1 MILLDA
7 LQVELREDP
16 DSDELTKV
24 LNFSWDVLGFDENF
38 IILDIRFSDPQ

>member
-16 DSDELTKV
+16 DSEKLADV
-24 LNFSWDVLGFDENF
+24 LDFNWDVLSFDENF
-38 IILDIRFSDPQ
+38 IILDI

>member
-16 DSDELTKV
+16 DSDKLAEV
-24 LNFSWDVLGFDENF
+24 VDFSWDVISFNEN
-38 IILDIRFSDPQ
+38 

>member
-16 DSDELTKV
+16 DSDELAKV
-24 LNFSWDVLGFDENF
+24 LNFSWDVLDFDENF
-38 IILDIRFSDPQ
+38 IILDIRFSNPQ